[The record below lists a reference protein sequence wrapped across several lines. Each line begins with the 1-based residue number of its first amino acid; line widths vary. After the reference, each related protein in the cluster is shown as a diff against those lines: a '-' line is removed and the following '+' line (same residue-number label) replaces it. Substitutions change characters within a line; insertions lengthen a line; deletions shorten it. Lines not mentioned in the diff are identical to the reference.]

1 MDLTYCT
8 SALARTQQW
17 IALSRLTS
25 PTKPAPAARRFALFF
40 LLVHKGGHVRELFKV
55 FILAVRVDRVRTMAF
70 LGLLVG
76 LSVDLLQFLASLR
89 IADLFYGKLDSA
101 NFEDISH
108 VYLIVLSSH
117 TNTIRYKLFKQARIS
132 VLTTFSF

>member
-8 SALARTQQW
+8 CTLARTQQW
-17 IALSRLTS
+17 VALSGLTG

-40 LLVHKGGHVRELFKV
+40 FLVHQGGHVSELLKV
-55 FILAVRVDRVRTMAF
+55 LILAVRVDRVRTMAF

-76 LSVDLLQFLASLR
+76 LSVDLLQFLARLR

-117 TNTIRYKLFKQARIS
+117 KQNQI
-132 VLTTFSF
+132 